1 MHDQDILQL
10 TVFATVF
17 FYYRIVFG
25 WEALQSV
32 LLYGTGL

>member
-10 TVFATVF
+10 TVFATV